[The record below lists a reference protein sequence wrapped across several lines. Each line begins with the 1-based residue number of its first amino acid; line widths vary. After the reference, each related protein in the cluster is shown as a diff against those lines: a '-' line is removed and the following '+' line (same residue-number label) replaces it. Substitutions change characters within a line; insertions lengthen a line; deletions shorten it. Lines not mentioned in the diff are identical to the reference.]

1 MYSLQL
7 IKIEYD
13 IKTAKTDKEKAAKIT
28 WKNEWVN
35 SILRG
40 LGKETSPFTITIL
53 LTQYLTK
60 MASVLRF
67 LTAFP
72 YTHASIGLSEDRNT
86 FYIFVKKGFIVE
98 MVTRFH
104 KPDRAPF
111 PCALYELPVP
121 EAVYHRIKAVLQAFE
136 TRKSELRYTHRSML
150 LSLLLY
156 IPYERKDCYF
166 CSHFVAEVLQRGN
179 WLHQEKDSILY
190 LPRDFTRLPGVRQVF
205 RGDLLGLSRH
215 YGLA

>member
-53 LTQYLTK
+53 LTQYPTK

-72 YTHASIGLSEDRNT
+72 DTHASIGLSEDRNT
-86 FYIFVKKGFIVE
+86 FYSFVKKASSWKRSPASTSPTE
-98 MVTRFH
+98 HPSPARCMS
-104 KPDRAPF
+104 F
-111 PCALYELPVP
+111 PC
-121 EAVYHRIKAVLQAFE
+121 R
-136 TRKSELRYTHRSML
+136 RRSITASRRCCRPL
-150 LSLLLY
+150 KPGNRSCAIPIAPCPLSLLLY

-215 YGLA
+215 YDLA